1 MAASA
6 PQEPCCTLETG
17 AQGQVLCLH
26 GDWILKRLPRLEA
39 GLKTL
44 DIDPLR
50 PLRLDAGK
58 LDTLDS
64 AGANHLLLHLGR
76 QGHPLAHL
84 TLVGFSKQGLAL
96 LALVAVRRDVVP
108 PRARRRRGLRQ
119 VLGWHAWALAR
130 GARAG
135 LAFIGQT
142 GQACAALLRHPGSMR
157 WRELFVQLEMVGL
170 RAIPIVMLMNYLI
183 GVVFAYL
190 LGIQMQKFGAS
201 HLVVDGVGLGIA
213 REFAPLITAV
223 LVAGRSGAAFTAHLG
238 AMKVSQEIDAIVTLG
253 LSPFQV
259 LVLPRLFAI
268 LLMLPLLSFTADVAG
283 IAGAA
288 QVAALHL
295 GIPATNF
302 YSRLRD
308 VLPLSTVLFG
318 LEKTPAFA
326 LAIAMIA
333 CHSGFSVRR
342 DARSVGLHTTS
353 TVVRS
358 IVAVLLIDSAF
369 AVAYP
374 DIQT

>member
-96 LALVAVRRDVVP
+96 LALVAVRRDVGP

-157 WRELFVQLEMVGL
+157 WRELFEQLEMVGL

-238 AMKVSQEIDAIVTLG
+238 AM
-253 LSPFQV
+253 
-259 LVLPRLFAI
+259 
-268 LLMLPLLSFTADVAG
+268 
-283 IAGAA
+283 
-288 QVAALHL
+288 
-295 GIPATNF
+295 
-302 YSRLRD
+302 
-308 VLPLSTVLFG
+308 
-318 LEKTPAFA
+318 
-326 LAIAMIA
+326 
-333 CHSGFSVRR
+333 
-342 DARSVGLHTTS
+342 
-353 TVVRS
+353 
-358 IVAVLLIDSAF
+358 
-369 AVAYP
+369 
-374 DIQT
+374 